1 MKQKIAI
8 ALLALVPVTATVS
21 CTATQLASTE
31 SERAQIVSL
40 ESTLAAAELT
50 LSEATASGD
59 VEAIAAAQAEV
70 ASVEAALKAIEER
83 VARERVGGLVS
94 IVSALPFVGPYVAP
108 LSPLLLGLAPL
119 LGRRGRKHAKALVR
133 NLNPFD
139 GTGGS
144 WTDALSTLMKYLGVS
159 HSSPESETAAN
170 TTV

>member
-8 ALLALVPVTATVS
+8 ALLALVPVAAS
-21 CTATQLASTE
+21 CTATQLASTDA
-31 SERAQIVSL
+31 ERAQIVSL
-40 ESTLAAAELT
+40 ESTLVAAELT

-83 VARERVGGLVS
+83 AARERVGGLVS
-94 IVSALPFVGPYVAP
+94 IVSALPLVGPYVAP

-119 LGRRGRKHAKALVR
+119 LGKRGRKHAKALVR

-144 WTDALSTLMKYLGVS
+144 WTDALGTLMKYLGVS

-170 TTV
+170 TTA